1 MKFIFGNLDLKN
13 ILLPF
18 GSQGKRLLLSILLW
32 IIIII
37 VIGITIFLP
46 IYFLVINKSNATTNN
61 IINTISA
68 TTNNII
74 NTIGATSK
82 EDNDIKSS
90 NPLELINLANFYPTG
105 TIIPFESIFYD
116 NQDAINKSIYYL
128 GDFINKCTNLYI
140 NALTNNLKNL
150 IYIYI
155 IDYHNLITTAQ
166 NYLKN
171 TNSLDIISLQTVS
184 LLAHLASKLNE
195 LQNKTSFDIIPLLGN
210 PKGDVNPTCPDYICQ
225 SKYLL
230 KKLDEYLK
238 QKQL

>member
-1 MKFIFGNLDLKN
+1 MKFIFSNLDLKN

-18 GSQGKRLLLSILLW
+18 GSQGKRLLLSIILW

-46 IYFLVINKSNATTNN
+46 IYFLVINKSNATTNS
-61 IINTISA
+61 IINTIS
-68 TTNNII
+68 
-74 NTIGATSK
+74 ATSK

-105 TIIPFESIFYD
+105 TTVPFESIFYD

-128 GDFINKCTNLYI
+128 GDFINKCTNLYV

-171 TNSLDIISLQTVS
+171 TNSLDIISLQTVR

-195 LQNKTSFDIIPLLGN
+195 LQNKTRFDIIPLLGN
-210 PKGDVNPTCPDYICQ
+210 PKGDVNSTCPDYICQ

-230 KKLDEYLK
+230 EKLDEYLK

>member
-1 MKFIFGNLDLKN
+1 MKFIFSNLDLKN

-18 GSQGKRLLLSILLW
+18 GSQGKRLLLSIILW

-46 IYFLVINKSNATTNN
+46 IYFLVINKSNATTNS
-61 IINTISA
+61 IINTIS
-68 TTNNII
+68 
-74 NTIGATSK
+74 ATSK